1 MTLKAPRFLHVANG
15 SATTDLIEAART
27 PGQVSIWADPLY
39 EGPVPG
45 GLSDSELLPVRAR
58 YLSGLRAASPADAV
72 KGLQRWRDQISDA
85 ASYDELVLW
94 YEHDLFDQLNLIQLL
109 SWMKSQL
116 PAATIVSLVEI
127 GSFPGRPSFKGLG
140 ELTPSDI
147 ASLFGR
153 RQPVSSERYELAV
166 RAWAAFRQPTPEAV
180 DALRHQDNNA
190 MPFLSAAL
198 KRFLQEYPWTSDGLS
213 RSERRLLT
221 IAASGP
227 ADLWTAFLQMH
238 EGETAY
244 YITDLSW
251 LGMLRN
257 FSRCTPPLISVG
269 DIPLDADRIPH
280 GTAAITDYGRAILN
294 HAVDRVAVYGIDRWV
309 GGVHL
314 TDRAGDW
321 RWDEERDQMVLG
333 SGF

>member
-1 MTLKAPRFLHVANG
+1 LKAPRFLHVANG
-15 SATTDLIEAART
+15 SATTDLIEAAGM
-27 PGQVSIWADPLY
+27 PGRVSIWADPLY

-45 GLSDSELLPVRAR
+45 GLSDLEVLRERAG
-58 YLSGLRAASPADAV
+58 YLSGHGAASQADV
-72 KGLQRWRDQISDA
+72 LKGLQGWRDEIEDV

-109 SWMKSQL
+109 SWMTSWL
-116 PAATIVSLVEI
+116 PAATTVSLVEI
-127 GSFPGRPSFKGLG
+127 GSFPGRPAFKGLG

-147 ASLFGR
+147 SSLLDM

-180 DALRHQDNNA
+180 DALRQQDNIA

-213 RSERRLLT
+213 RCERRLLA

-227 ADLWTAFLQMH
+227 VDLWTAFLQMH

-251 LGMLRN
+251 LGMLRE
-257 FSRCTPPLISVG
+257 FSRCTPPLISVA

-280 GTAAITDYGRAILN
+280 GKLAISDDGRAILN
-294 HAVDRVAVYGIDRWV
+294 RAADRVAVYGIDRWF

-314 TDRAGDW
+314 TDRDGEW
-321 RWDEERDQMVLG
+321 RWDEQADRMTRYLTRT
-333 SGF
+333 